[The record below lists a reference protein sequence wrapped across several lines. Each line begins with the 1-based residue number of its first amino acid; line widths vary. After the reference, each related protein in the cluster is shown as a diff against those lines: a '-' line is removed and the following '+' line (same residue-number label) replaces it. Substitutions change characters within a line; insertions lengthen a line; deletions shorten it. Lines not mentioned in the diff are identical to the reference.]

1 MSIFDGDGE
10 NFNIRF
16 PTMGGKVFWE
26 DLETWGE
33 YRLQRNLVDGHCR
46 ILDGDDERIAWGE
59 EGAMR
64 AKLRRLTE
72 RSSALRA
79 RYGDVIG
86 VHRIGGLYDHYGVF
100 ESEERVYEYAAA
112 AGDMGNPEVR
122 VSTLK
127 KFLGDSDAY
136 FVLVFAESHGLPGK
150 LPVPGQGVTGQP
162 CGLGVDTGLSIWRK
176 ALNLRDTAGGYHL
189 YSPEE
194 TIQRAR
200 SKLGEHAYDLALNN
214 CEHFALWCKTGVHQ
228 SHQVEGLLK
237 TLERWTT
244 PLWGSCTKP

>member
-26 DLETWGE
+26 ALETRGE

-112 AGDMGNPEVR
+112 AGDMGDPEVR
-122 VSTLK
+122 VSTLR

-136 FVLVFAESHGLPGK
+136 FVLVFPESHGLPGK

-162 CGLGVDTGLSIWRK
+162 CGLGVDAGLSVWRK
-176 ALNLRDTAGGYHL
+176 ALELRDAAEGYHL

-200 SKLGEHAYDLALNN
+200 SRLGEHAYDLALNN
-214 CEHFALWCKTGVHQ
+214 CEHFALWCKTGVHR
-228 SHQVEGLLK
+228 SHQVEGLIK
-237 TLERWTT
+237 ALERR
-244 PLWGSCTKP
+244 LAFF

>member
-26 DLETWGE
+26 ELEARDG
-33 YRLQRNLVDGHCR
+33 YRLQQNRVDKHCR
-46 ILDGDDERIAWGE
+46 ILDGKDQRVAWGE

-64 AKLRRLTE
+64 AKLRQLTE

-79 RYGDVIG
+79 KYGDVIG

-100 ESEERVYEYAAA
+100 ESVDRVYEYAAA
-112 AGDMGNPEVR
+112 TGDMGDPEVR

-127 KFLGDSDAY
+127 KFLGDQDAY
-136 FVLVFAESHGLPGK
+136 FVLVFPESRGRPGK
-150 LPVPGQGVTGQP
+150 LPVPVSAAGQ
-162 CGLGVDTGLSIWRK
+162 CFGLGGVPGA
-176 ALNLRDTAGGYHL
+176 ALLEALEILRRLEASGDYHL

-200 SKLGEHAYDLALNN
+200 SRLGEHAYNLALNN
-214 CEHFALWCKTGVHQ
+214 CEHFALWCKTGIRQ

-237 TLERWTT
+237 GLERRDMR
-244 PLWGSCTKP
+244 L